1 MSVLWK
7 RARQMK
13 NRGYHPDVEP
23 VIKKIVRKFLVTTVI
38 LFVITYTLI
47 TLAYL
52 IHLCGRINWR

>member
-1 MSVLWK
+1 MDKSVLWK

-13 NRGYHPDVEP
+13 NGGYHPDVEP
-23 VIKKIVRKFLVTTVI
+23 VIRKIIRNFLLTTVI

-52 IHLCGRINWR
+52 IHLCGRIN